1 MSWDGCSQRR
11 EFWGGGPVSKDAAY
25 GAVRGSIG
33 TGSLYDEG
41 TDSEKFALS
50 RRLCLESRGR
60 PRSGLMD

>member
-41 TDSEKFALS
+41 TDSEKVCAFSSALS
-50 RRLCLESRGR
+50 GITRTTPGQV
-60 PRSGLMD
+60 

>member
-33 TGSLYDEG
+33 TAYNGKYVKSSILTKKG
-41 TDSEKFALS
+41 T
-50 RRLCLESRGR
+50 LE
-60 PRSGLMD
+60 